1 MRQSDWNCAHS
12 FLQTLSEN
20 VNVSQRLYVTIYMSQ
35 LVHENEERMFQSLS
49 DAYLDKVV
57 ILVRSLLM
65 GEAKVAIISQKIT
78 SGTM

>member
-1 MRQSDWNCAHS
+1 
-12 FLQTLSEN
+12 
-20 VNVSQRLYVTIYMSQ
+20 MSQ

-57 ILVRSLLM
+57 ILVRSHLM
-65 GEAKVAIISQKIT
+65 GEAKVGIISQKIT

>member
-1 MRQSDWNCAHS
+1 
-12 FLQTLSEN
+12 
-20 VNVSQRLYVTIYMSQ
+20 MSQ

-49 DAYLDKVV
+49 VAYLDKVV
-57 ILVRSLLM
+57 ILVRSHLM